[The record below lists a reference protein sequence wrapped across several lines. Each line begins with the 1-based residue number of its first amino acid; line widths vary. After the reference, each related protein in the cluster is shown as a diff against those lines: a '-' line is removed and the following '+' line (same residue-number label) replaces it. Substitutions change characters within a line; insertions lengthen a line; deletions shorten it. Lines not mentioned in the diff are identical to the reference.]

1 MIMKK
6 SIKWKLTI
14 TFIVVIVCLI
24 GSILLFN
31 TLFLEDLYVAK
42 KKEIIT
48 NSYYALENGITEAYD
63 MGYTLSDLFKR
74 KKDSSGQVVESNLAR
89 FLREL
94 QEIYG
99 VMTIL
104 MDSSNKTYSLY
115 QNSSKSDRRMM
126 EYIYKDAG
134 SNENLEILEKNDL
147 YTIAINKNIPPILKS
162 QKTGTENSGPSE
174 YYENGGP
181 GKNDTN
187 ITNKKTTVV
196 PDRRNV
202 GADIECF
209 GFLSDNQTAFFLT
222 IPVESIK
229 EPIDLFNKV
238 LITVSLVALAI
249 GAIIIYIVS
258 NNLSKPLLELATISK
273 KMSHLEFEN
282 KYTGK
287 SMDEIGELGNAMNE
301 MSDKLEKS
309 IKELKNANLKLKQDL
324 EQKEQ
329 LDLMRQEFVAN
340 VSHELKTPIS
350 LIKGYAEGLETEGIA
365 DSKENRDYYIS
376 VIKDEIDRMGSMVR
390 QLLDLSALE
399 RGMEELDITRIN
411 LREIVEGVIN
421 NYEIK
426 IKENNIIIK
435 VDIDSNL
442 YVWADGYKLEEVIR
456 NYLTNAINHVDEN
469 KKIIVS
475 TSKNIDNVVRFKVFN
490 SGVQL
495 PEDEQKKIWDK
506 FYKVDKAHTRS
517 YGGTGLGLSIVKAI
531 ADKHNTICGSCNT
544 SYENQK
550 GIEFYFDFMIK

>member
-1 MIMKK
+1 MKK

-48 NSYYALENGITEAYD
+48 SSYYALENGITEAYD

-115 QNSSKSDRRMM
+115 QNSAKSDRRMM

-147 YTIAINKNIPPILKS
+147 YTIAINKNVPPIIKN
-162 QKTGTENSGPSE
+162 QKTGTEDSGPSE
-174 YYENGGP
+174 YYENSGP
-181 GKNDTN
+181 GKNDTSTN
-187 ITNKKTTVV
+187 NKKVAAA

-238 LITVSLVALAI
+238 LIIVSFVALAI
-249 GAIIIYIVS
+249 GSIIIYIVS

-287 SMDEIGELGNAMNE
+287 SVDEIGELGNAMNE

-309 IKELKNANLKLKQDL
+309 IKELKNANIKLKQDL

-365 DSKENRDYYIS
+365 DSKENRDYYIG

-411 LREIVEGVIN
+411 LKEIVEGVVN

-426 IKENNIIIK
+426 IKENDINLKI
-435 VDIDSNL
+435 DIDSNM

-469 KKIIVS
+469 KKIIMS
-475 TSKNIDNVVRFKVFN
+475 ASKNGENVVRFKVFN

-495 PEDEQKKIWDK
+495 PEEEQKKIWDK

-531 ADKHNTICGSCNT
+531 ADKHNTICGSHNT

-550 GIEFYFDFMIK
+550 GIEFYFDFMTK